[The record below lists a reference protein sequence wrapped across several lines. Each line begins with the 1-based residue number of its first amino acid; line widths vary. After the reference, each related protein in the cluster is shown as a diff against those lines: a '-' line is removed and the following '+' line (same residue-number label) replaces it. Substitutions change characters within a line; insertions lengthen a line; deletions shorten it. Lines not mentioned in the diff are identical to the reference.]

1 MNVIAHVMASSQATT
16 NHHLLLTF
24 SDILHTCQTDFI
36 LANLIIFIH
45 IQQWQKSDEDSE
57 HNFCL
62 LKRISVGLSMS
73 ALHDSNIEK

>member
-45 IQQWQKSDEDSE
+45 IQQ
-57 HNFCL
+57 
-62 LKRISVGLSMS
+62 
-73 ALHDSNIEK
+73 